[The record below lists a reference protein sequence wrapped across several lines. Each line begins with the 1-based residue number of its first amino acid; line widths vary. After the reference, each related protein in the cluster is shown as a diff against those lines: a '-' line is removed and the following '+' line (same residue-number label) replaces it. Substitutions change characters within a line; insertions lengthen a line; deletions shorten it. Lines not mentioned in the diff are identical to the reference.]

1 MKPISVYTPSSP
13 EIKKLLEYFK
23 KETDM
28 PTKSSI
34 SMGEVADGYYL
45 PGKKLLELFPR
56 GLQLIKSMGY
66 QLASDYDDYDPVEF
80 VVTKSNVDIH
90 TDVLGTIALMLLK
103 VETLCTSSAV
113 SIKNSMFSSE
123 SYLWTKGELTKME
136 MGTMSIFNA
145 NKQHAW
151 FCSGVATFLSIP
163 VKKLRKQ
170 KQQPCTSFE

>member
-13 EIKKLLEYFK
+13 EIKNLLKYL
-23 KETDM
+23 KEETSM
-28 PTKSSI
+28 PVKNSI
-34 SMGEVADGYYL
+34 DMGEVVDHYL
-45 PGKKLLELFPR
+45 PQQKLLELFPR

-66 QLASDYDDYDPVEF
+66 QLAYDFDPVDF
-80 VVTKSNVDIH
+80 VVTKGNVDIH
-90 TDVLGTIALMLLK
+90 TDNLGTIALMLLK
-103 VETLCTSSAV
+103 VEALCTSSAV
-113 SIKNSMFSSE
+113 SIKHSLYSAE
-123 SYLWTKGELTKME
+123 SYLWTERELTKMD

-145 NKQHAW
+145 TKQHAW

>member
-13 EIKKLLEYFK
+13 EIKNLLKYFK

-34 SMGEVADGYYL
+34 SMGEVADGNYL
-45 PGKKLLELFPR
+45 PREKLLELFPR

-66 QLASDYDDYDPVEF
+66 QLAYSYDPVEF

-103 VETLCTSSAV
+103 VERLCTSSAV
-113 SIKNSMFSSE
+113 SIEHSMVISE
-123 SYLWTKGELTKME
+123 NYLWTERELTKMR

-170 KQQPCTSFE
+170 KQQPCASFE